1 MRIGAHVSAAGGVD
15 KAIDRAQ
22 EMGAEC
28 IQLFAGGGPQS
39 WRFAHPGM
47 ASCQAFRRK
56 SQQTGIAPAF
66 MHGVYLIN
74 LGTPDPALL
83 AKSVEALVQAMNLA
97 ADLGVA
103 GVIFHLGSHKGAG
116 KEAVFPQVVEAI
128 QQVLGR
134 AKEGPWL
141 VLENSAGMGQHIG
154 ATFAELGRIRKA
166 VGSPRVKICLDT
178 QHCWAAGYNV
188 ASPDGLQKAMDE
200 FEREIGLEHLVAVH
214 ANDSK
219 VPLGSGVDRHEN
231 IGDGLIGEQGFATLM
246 AHPAFRDVPFL
257 LEVPGPDGKGPD
269 KTQVGRLKAIRARVG
284 LGA

>member
-15 KAIDRAQ
+15 KAIDRAV

-39 WRFAHPGM
+39 WRFTHPGPGG
-47 ASCQAFRRK
+47 CEAFRRK
-56 SQQTGIAPAF
+56 SQKMGIAPNF
-66 MHGVYLIN
+66 MHGIYLIN
-74 LGTPDPALL
+74 LGTPDAALL
-83 AKSVEALVQAMNLA
+83 AKSVDALVQAMNLA
-97 ADLGVA
+97 ADLGVS

-116 KEAVFPQVVEAI
+116 GQAVFKQVVEAI
-128 QQVLGR
+128 QQVLQR
-134 AKEGPWL
+134 SQEGPWL

-154 ATFAELGRIRKA
+154 SSFGELGRITRA
-166 VGSPRVKICLDT
+166 VGSPRVKVCLDT

-188 ASPDGLQKAMDE
+188 ATPEGLNATMEE

-231 IGDGLIGEQGFATLM
+231 IGDGLIGQEGFATILS
-246 AHPAFRDVPFL
+246 HPAFRNVPFF

-269 KTQVGRLKAIRARVG
+269 KTQVERLKAIRARVG